1 MSRTTDF
8 IGITQRIL
16 DLPLYASADASITL
30 GTVVY
35 LALVTVALFYVTGK
49 IKTWA
54 VERLFGDSHVDLG
67 VRHAVGAIARYVVI
81 SLGLIIILQTAGIN
95 LSTLTVLFGAL
106 GVGVGFGLQSI
117 TNNFVSG
124 IILLLERPIKV
135 GDRIE
140 VGEVHGDVVNISPR
154 ATTIVTNDNIAIIV
168 PNADFISSK
177 VVNWSYTNRD
187 VRFNF
192 PVGVSYN
199 SNPEQVREIL
209 LEVAGA
215 HPGVLHSHPPTVLFE
230 EFGDS
235 SLNFVLRVWT
245 KEFATIPGV
254 LRSDL
259 NFAISR
265 AFKDRGI
272 EIPFPQRDIH
282 IRSGGFDGRIGQDQ
296 HSRSAS

>member
-1 MSRTTDF
+1 MNSTSDF
-8 IGITQRIL
+8 IGHLRSL
-16 DLPLYASADASITL
+16 WNLPLYTSGEATITL

-35 LALVTVALFYVTGK
+35 LAVVVIALFYVTGK
-49 IKTWA
+49 IKNWV
-54 VERLFGDSHVDLG
+54 VERLLSGSHVDVG
-67 VRHAVGAIARYVVI
+67 VRHAVGAIVRYVVV
-81 SLGLIIILQTAGIN
+81 SLGLIVILQTAGIN

-192 PVGVSYN
+192 PVGVSY
-199 SNPEQVREIL
+199 SSDPEQVRIIL
-209 LEVAGA
+209 LDVARA
-215 HPGVLHSHPPTVLFE
+215 HPGVLKEPPPTVLFH
-230 EFGDS
+230 EFGES
-235 SLNFVLRVWT
+235 SLNFILRVWT
-245 KEFATIPGV
+245 REFATIPGV
-254 LRSDL
+254 LRSEL
-259 NFAISR
+259 NLAISR
-265 AFKDRGI
+265 AFKERGI
-272 EIPFPQRDIH
+272 EIPFPQRDLH
-282 IRSGGFDGRIGQDQ
+282 IRSGVLSIKTTTN
-296 HSRSAS
+296 A

>member
-1 MSRTTDF
+1 MGDVDV
-8 IGITQRIL
+8 IGHFVSL
-16 DLPLYASADASITL
+16 WDLPLYTSGETTITMGTML
-30 GTVVY
+30 YLAIVTVV
-35 LALVTVALFYVTGK
+35 LFYATGK
-49 IKTWA
+49 VKTWA
-54 VERLFGDSHVDLG
+54 VERLFSGSHVELG
-67 VRHAVGAIARYVVI
+67 VRHAVGAIVRYIVI

-192 PVGVSYN
+192 PVGVSHN
-199 SNPEQVREIL
+199 SNPERVRDIL
-209 LEVAGA
+209 LEVARA
-215 HPGVLHSHPPTVLFE
+215 HPGVLNSHPPTVLFE

-265 AFKDRGI
+265 AFKEQGI

-282 IRSGGFDGRIGQDQ
+282 IKSG
-296 HSRSAS
+296 SLAVMPPPSS

>member
-1 MSRTTDF
+1 MNSTGDF
-8 IGITQRIL
+8 IGHIRSL
-16 DLPLYASADASITL
+16 WNLPLYTSGEAIITL

-35 LALVTVALFYVTGK
+35 LAVVVVALFYVTGK
-49 IKTWA
+49 IKNWV
-54 VERLFGDSHVDLG
+54 VERLLSGSHVDVG
-67 VRHAVGAIARYVVI
+67 VRHAVGAIVRYVVV
-81 SLGLIIILQTAGIN
+81 SLGLIVILQTAGIN

-192 PVGVSYN
+192 PVGVSY
-199 SNPEQVREIL
+199 SSDPEQVRIIL
-209 LEVAGA
+209 LDVARA
-215 HPGVLHSHPPTVLFE
+215 HPGVLKEPPPTVLFH
-230 EFGDS
+230 EFGES
-235 SLNFVLRVWT
+235 SLNFILRVWT
-245 KEFATIPGV
+245 REFATIPGV
-254 LRSDL
+254 LRSEL
-259 NFAISR
+259 NLAISR
-265 AFKDRGI
+265 AFKERGI
-272 EIPFPQRDIH
+272 EIPFPQRDLH
-282 IRSGGFDGRIGQDQ
+282 IRSGVLSIKTTTD
-296 HSRSAS
+296 A